1 MNELVRA
8 FITFIYDVK
17 NKILYKIII
26 FFLIVLCIGY
36 LGILFFEYGQN
47 EKFENF
53 LDIFYFLIVTITT
66 VGYGDKFPQT
76 IGGKLTTLFVII
88 FSILFIA
95 LFSAMA
101 AAIFI
106 ENKLKEELGMKSYN
120 LSNHIVI
127 IGWNLKALKIIN
139 KIRSNKKFFNK
150 KIGIIADI
158 EKKPIDSPLV
168 HYIRASNPIHSEQLE
183 AISIKKAETIILLAD
198 YSIKQNSDAITAI
211 NCLLARKHNANAKI
225 VAEILSPTS
234 KEYLES
240 AGANY
245 IIGVPE
251 IGGELIG
258 EACISSSNY
267 KNQLKELGITV

>member
-1 MNELVRA
+1 MNDLVRV
-8 FITFIYDVK
+8 FFTFIYDIK

-26 FFLIVLCIGY
+26 FFIIVLFIGY

-47 EKFENF
+47 KQFENF
-53 LDIFYFLIVTITT
+53 FDIFYFLIVTITT

-106 ENKLKEELGMKSYN
+106 EKKLKEELGMNSYN
-120 LSNHIVI
+120 LSNHVVI
-127 IGWNLKALKIIN
+127 IGWNLKALKIIE
-139 KIRSNKKFFNK
+139 KIQSDKKFLHK
-150 KIGIIADI
+150 KIGILANI
-158 EKKPIDSPLV
+158 EKKPIDIPLIHFV
-168 HYIRASNPIHSEQLE
+168 KATNPIHSDQLA

-211 NCLLARKHNANAKI
+211 NCLLARKYNPKAKI
-225 VAEILSPTS
+225 VTEMLNPSS

-240 AGANY
+240 AGADY

-258 EACISSSNY
+258 EACLNSNNY
-267 KNQLKELGITV
+267 KNHLQELGITV